1 MTSSLPRRSVRL
13 LTATTSSDAA
23 INLCYRRPVCPDPS
37 AFRFSVIPVTCS
49 SKPGPVTMRVRQP
62 QTGVRRTLY
71 GQTTLTGADRAQAPP
86 GGGKASRWG
95 YGSGGGQGAGHK
107 RSYLPSVEK
116 PLRCDEHQRSQASR
130 GVGEGECSPQEA
142 TCREGA
148 GHRHPKGGESGNF

>member
-1 MTSSLPRRSVRL
+1 MRSWRTSNTNSSSPESLAPTLMLGVVPTCVSPLSRRKVERL
-13 LTATTSSDAA
+13 
-23 INLCYRRPVCPDPS
+23 
-37 AFRFSVIPVTCS
+37 TCS
-49 SKPGPVTMRVRQP
+49 PKPGPVTMRVRQP

-148 GHRHPKGGESGNF
+148 